1 MTYIERERDR
11 EGEIHIYIYIHIM
24 PITTDGDEALEVNGA
39 IVIYIYIYIYICV
52 CHRPDLYILCRRHVL
67 YVSFIGH
74 TYIIIIDIYNTL
86 YYDYIRYSIMRILL

>member
-39 IVIYIYIYIYICV
+39 IVIYIYIYICV